1 MTPDVDNGG
10 LAPGY
15 AFCCFYTART
25 LTSLGMKENLK
36 RLFDYRELLFNLTRK
51 EVKVKYKNS
60 FLGFIWSLVN
70 PLMMLVVFY
79 VAFGIIFTVR
89 GADMRYYA
97 FYLMAGILPWN
108 FMSQTLSM
116 GVGSVVNNG
125 ELVKKVYFPREVLP
139 LSYLG
144 SSSFHF
150 VLQELMLLFFLVVFR
165 VPLTPWILAFP
176 LLMLLEVAFIA
187 GLTLLLSAWNVMF
200 RDVSHFVEILLM
212 AWFWM
217 TPIVYPISQIKDTLP
232 AWASTLYMFNP
243 MTHIVLMW
251 QRIVYNSP
259 VNGPKAYS
267 MSLEGVLGTV
277 ACSVVL
283 LVLGYFVFCRL
294 EGRFVEF
301 I

>member
-1 MTPDVDNGG
+1 
-10 LAPGY
+10 
-15 AFCCFYTART
+15 
-25 LTSLGMKENLK
+25 MKGNLK

-60 FLGFIWSLVN
+60 FLGFVWSLVN

-89 GADMRYYA
+89 SADMRYYA

-108 FMSQTLSM
+108 FMSQALSM

-144 SSSFHF
+144 SASFHF
-150 VLQELMLLFFLVVFR
+150 VLQEMMLLFFLVIFR
-165 VPLTPWILAFP
+165 VPMTPWLLMFP
-176 LLMLLEVAFIA
+176 LLMLLELVFIA
-187 GLTLLLSAWNVMF
+187 GLTLLLSAWNVLF
-200 RDVSHFVEILLM
+200 RDVTHFVEILLT

-217 TPIVYPISQIKDTLP
+217 TPIVYPIAQIKDTLP
-232 AWASTLYMFNP
+232 AWASQLYMLNP

-259 VNGPKAYS
+259 VNGPRAYS
-267 MSLEGVLGTV
+267 LSLAGVLGTV
-277 ACSVVL
+277 ACASVL
-283 LVLGYFVFCRL
+283 LLLGYYVFCRL